1 MTPVEVAANAARA
14 THYAPPLEWSN
25 QMADWARIA
34 ADQVRTDAP
43 GSIDAILWSLSDGT
57 WSLLS
62 SASLALI
69 SIL

>member
-43 GSIDAILWSLSDGT
+43 GSIDAILWSLSD
-57 WSLLS
+57 
-62 SASLALI
+62 
-69 SIL
+69 